1 MRYPIEQK
9 AATHQRII
17 DAAARSFRDRGSE
30 GQGIAGLMK
39 DLGLTHGGFYRHFE
53 SKDDLY
59 VAAVTKG
66 LEESAERMIAAAKS
80 APKGEELHA
89 MIDRYLSA
97 EHLNDAAGG
106 CVVAT
111 LAPEFR
117 RQPALVRARIS
128 SAMTAY
134 MNRLLPYFPG
144 DSVAKKR
151 KQFIV
156 LFPSMA
162 GVLMTARASSA
173 DIRGFILTEAKHF
186 YKAAFGGR
194 SNQ

>member
-1 MRYPIEQK
+1 MDTVEIIWQ
-9 AATHQRII
+9 I
-17 DAAARSFRDRGSE
+17 DAEISRLQQARVLLSE
-30 GQGIAGLMK
+30 SDSGEVKRKPG
-39 DLGLTHGGFYRHFE
+39 R
-53 SKDDLY
+53 
-59 VAAVTKG
+59 
-66 LEESAERMIAAAKS
+66 
-80 APKGEELHA
+80 PKGSGVA
-89 MIDRYLSA
+89 TTPAAQPPKAITQPRRKMS
-97 EHLNDAAGG
+97 AAG
-106 CVVAT
+106 
-111 LAPEFR
+111 
-117 RQPALVRARIS
+117 RARIS
-128 SAMTAY
+128 AAMTAY

-194 SNQ
+194 RNQ

>member
-1 MRYPIEQK
+1 MVMRYPVEQK
-9 AATHQRII
+9 AETHRRIVN
-17 DAAARSFRDRGSE
+17 AASRSFRDRGSE
-30 GQGIAGLMK
+30 GQGIASLMK
-39 DLGLTHGGFYRHFE
+39 DLGLTHGGFYRHFK

-80 APKGEELHA
+80 APKGQELRA
-89 MIDRYLSA
+89 IIDRYLSA
-97 EHLNDAAGG
+97 EHLNDVAGG
-106 CVVAT
+106 CVIAT

-117 RQPALVRARIS
+117 RQAASVRARIS

-144 DSVAKKR
+144 DSVAQKR

-173 DIRGFILTEAKHF
+173 DTRRVILAEAKRF
-186 YKAAFGGR
+186 YMGAFGG
-194 SNQ
+194 Q